1 MYTFYFEKLEV
12 WKDSRKFIK
21 DIHLT
26 SNNFPYSEKFGIT
39 AQIRNAAVSVSSNI
53 AEGSSRSTK
62 KDQANFTTMSY
73 SSLMETLN
81 LIILSLDLEYVD
93 QENYESLR
101 NQVERIANKLNGLRR
116 SQLGGQ

>member
-21 DIHLT
+21 DI
-26 SNNFPYSEKFGIT
+26 YKISEKFPSREKFGMISQLRT
-39 AQIRNAAVSVSSNI
+39 AAVSIASNI

-62 KDQANFTTMSY
+62 KDQANFTTISY

-81 LIILSLDLEYVD
+81 LIILSLDFGYLEQMDYD
-93 QENYESLR
+93 HLR
-101 NQVERIANKLNGLRR
+101 NQVEKIANKLNGLRN
-116 SQLGGQ
+116 SQLGSK